1 MSDPNQGF
9 QAPPPPDIEA
19 EPERRRPTNLMFA
32 GIALVVIGI
41 VVVVLGLPMI
51 GLIVGGVGTGL
62 AVCVLG
68 VLFFAFSFIRLPAV
82 ENPPPKMSTM
92 GTLTGIFFEPSNVF
106 RNLRA
111 HPQFLAAILI
121 AGAMNGAY
129 SVAFT
134 HRLTPDRIINFTMD
148 KLEDSPIKPPPEA
161 MAKARTEGVEQ
172 AKAVTFQIGDFVKK
186 VVSVFF
192 GVAFVAALA
201 LLGVLVFGGRMHYWQ
216 TYAVVAYVTFPATLI
231 QKAISFV
238 ILYIKSPDDIHPLL
252 GQETLVYDNLGVL
265 GQWIPLLAA
274 KDHPVLFVIAT
285 TIGVIS
291 FYRLWLTATGLREG
305 GYKVSSSAAWGTAIT
320 VFLLFLLIGIAAA
333 AVFGSMFG

>member
-9 QAPPPPDIEA
+9 QPPPPPALQA
-19 EPERRRPTNLMFA
+19 EPERRRPTDLMFA

-51 GLIVGGVGTGL
+51 NLVVGGIGTGL
-62 AVCVLG
+62 AVCALG
-68 VLFFAFSFIRLPAV
+68 ILFVAFSFMRMPAV
-82 ENPPPKMSTM
+82 ENPPAKMSTVA
-92 GTLTGIFFEPSNVF
+92 TLTGIFFEPSNVF

-121 AGAMNGAY
+121 AGAMTGAY

-134 HRLTPDRIINFTMD
+134 HRLTPERIINFTMD

-161 MAKARTEGVEQ
+161 MAKARTQGVEQ
-172 AKAVTFQIGDFVKK
+172 AKAATFQVGDFVKK
-186 VVSVFF
+186 VVSAFF
-192 GVAFVAALA
+192 GVAIIAGIA

-216 TYAVVAYVTFPATLI
+216 TFAVVAYVSFPVTLI

-252 GQETLVYDNLGVL
+252 GQETLVYDNLG
-265 GQWIPLLAA
+265 LLVAA
-274 KDHPVLFVIAT
+274 KDHPILFVVAT
-285 TIGVIS
+285 SIGVLS

-305 GYKVSSSAAWGTAIT
+305 GYKVSSGAAWGTTIT
-320 VFLLFLLIGIAAA
+320 IFVLFLLLAIAAA

>member
-1 MSDPNQGF
+1 MSDPNQEF
-9 QAPPPPDIEA
+9 QPPPPPAIQT

-51 GLIVGGVGTGL
+51 GLIVGGIGTGL
-62 AVCVLG
+62 AVCALG
-68 VLFFAFSFIRLPAV
+68 ILFFGFSFMRMPAV
-82 ENPPPKMSTM
+82 ENPPPKMSAVA
-92 GTLTGIFFEPSNVF
+92 TLTGIFFEPSNVF

-121 AGAMNGAY
+121 AGVMSGAY

-134 HRLTPDRIINFTMD
+134 HRLTPERIINFTMD

-161 MAKARTEGVEQ
+161 MARARTEGVEQ
-172 AKAVTFQIGDFVKK
+172 AKAVTFQLGDFVKK
-186 VVSVFF
+186 VVGTFF
-192 GVAFVAALA
+192 GVALVAGLA

-216 TYAVVAYVTFPATLI
+216 TYAVVAYVTFPVTLI
-231 QKAISFV
+231 QKGISFV
-238 ILYIKSPDDIHPLL
+238 ILFIKSPDDIHPLL
-252 GQETLVYDNLGVL
+252 GQETLVYDNLG
-265 GQWIPLLAA
+265 LLVAA

-285 TIGVIS
+285 AIGVLS
-291 FYRLWLTATGLREG
+291 FYRLWLTAAGLREG
-305 GYKVSSSAAWGTAIT
+305 GYKVSSGAAWSTAIT
-320 VFLLFLLIGIAAA
+320 IFVLFLLLGIAAA

>member
-1 MSDPNQGF
+1 MDPNQQF
-9 QAPPPPDIEA
+9 QPPPPPALQA

-51 GLIVGGVGTGL
+51 NLVVGGIGTGL
-62 AVCVLG
+62 AVCALG
-68 VLFFAFSFIRLPAV
+68 ILLFGFSFMRMPAV
-82 ENPPPKMSTM
+82 ENPPAKMSAVA
-92 GTLTGIFFEPSNVF
+92 TLTGIFFEPSNVF

-121 AGAMNGAY
+121 AGAMTGAY

-134 HRLTPDRIINFTMD
+134 HRLTPERIINFTMD

-186 VVSVFF
+186 VVGAFF
-192 GVAFVAALA
+192 GVALVAGLG

-216 TYAVVAYVTFPATLI
+216 TFAVVAYVTFPVTLI
-231 QKAISFV
+231 QKVISFV

-252 GQETLVYDNLGVL
+252 GQETLVYDNLG
-265 GQWIPLLAA
+265 LLVAA
-274 KDHPVLFVIAT
+274 KDHPILFVIAT
-285 TIGVIS
+285 SIGVLS

-305 GYKVSSSAAWGTAIT
+305 GYKVSSGAAWGTTIT
-320 VFLLFLLIGIAAA
+320 IFVLFLLLGIAAA
-333 AVFGSMFG
+333 ALFGSM

>member
-1 MSDPNQGF
+1 MSDPNQEF
-9 QAPPPPDIEA
+9 QPPPPPALQA

-51 GLIVGGVGTGL
+51 NLVVGGIGTGL
-62 AVCVLG
+62 AVCALG
-68 VLFFAFSFIRLPAV
+68 ILFVAFSFMRMPAV
-82 ENPPPKMSTM
+82 ENPPAKMSAVA
-92 GTLTGIFFEPSNVF
+92 TLTGIFFEPSNVF

-121 AGAMNGAY
+121 AGAITGAY
-129 SVAFT
+129 SVAFN
-134 HRLTPDRIINFTMD
+134 HRLTPERIINFTMD

-161 MAKARTEGVEQ
+161 MAKARTQGVEQ
-172 AKAVTFQIGDFVKK
+172 AKAVTFQVGDFVKK
-186 VVSVFF
+186 VVSAFF
-192 GVAFVAALA
+192 GVAIIAGIA
-201 LLGVLVFGGRMHYWQ
+201 LLGVLVFGGSMHYWQ
-216 TYAVVAYVTFPATLI
+216 TFAVVAYVSFPVTLI

-252 GQETLVYDNLGVL
+252 GQETLVYDNLG
-265 GQWIPLLAA
+265 LLVAA
-274 KDHPVLFVIAT
+274 KDHPILFVIAT
-285 TIGVIS
+285 SIGVLS

-305 GYKVSSSAAWGTAIT
+305 GYKVSSGAAWGTTIT
-320 VFLLFLLIGIAAA
+320 IFVLFLLLGIAAA

>member
-1 MSDPNQGF
+1 MDLNQAF
-9 QAPPPPDIEA
+9 QPPPPSVIQP
-19 EPERRRPTNLMFA
+19 EPERSRPTNLMFA

-41 VVVVLGLPMI
+41 VIVVLGLPMI
-51 GLIVGGVGTGL
+51 GLIVGGIGTGL

-68 VLFFAFSFIRLPAV
+68 ILFFGFSFMRLPAV
-82 ENPPPKMSTM
+82 ENAPPKMSTV
-92 GTLTGIFFEPSNVF
+92 GTLTAIFFEPTSVF

-134 HRLTPDRIINFTMD
+134 HRLTPERIINFTMD

-172 AKAVTFQIGDFVKK
+172 AKAITFQVGDFVKK
-186 VVSVFF
+186 VVSAFF

-216 TYAVVAYVTFPATLI
+216 TYAVVAYVSFPVVLI
-231 QKAISFV
+231 QKVISFV
-238 ILYIKSPDDIHPLL
+238 ILYLKSPDDIHPLL
-252 GQETLVYDNLGVL
+252 GQETLVYDNLG
-265 GQWIPLLAA
+265 LLIVA

-285 TIGVIS
+285 SVGVLS
-291 FYRLWLTATGLREG
+291 FYRVWLTATGLREG
-305 GYKVSSSAAWGTAIT
+305 GYKVSSSAGWGTAIT
-320 VFLLFLLIGIAAA
+320 VFGLFLLLGIAAA